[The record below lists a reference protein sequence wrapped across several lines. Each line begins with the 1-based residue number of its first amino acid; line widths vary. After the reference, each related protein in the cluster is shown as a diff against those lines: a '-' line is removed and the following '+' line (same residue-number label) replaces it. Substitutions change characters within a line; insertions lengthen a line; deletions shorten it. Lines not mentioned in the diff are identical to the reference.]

1 MIQNFFRIAI
11 RNIFKHKGFTFIN
24 IAGLAVGLTAS
35 LLILLWIQDELSF
48 EKFNVNADNLYRVE
62 QDQFY
67 SGERYHVTVTPH
79 GSGPVWK
86 DKIPEIEEQTR
97 INRLSR
103 ILFRQGDHVFFENS
117 IAAADSG
124 LFKMF
129 TLPLIAGD
137 PATALSAPHSIVLA
151 EKLAKKYFGDENPVG
166 RTLTIENKYEFTVTG
181 VMKDI
186 PANSML
192 RFEGII
198 PYSYLEEIGVDIET
212 WRSNSIW
219 TFVQTVKGS
228 DVEEVNRKL
237 TEIVKEYNPRSENT
251 FNLFPLLDIHLH
263 SQFGFQQS
271 NGPVMVI
278 YIFSLI
284 AIFVLTIACINFI
297 NLSTAKAS
305 ARSKEIGIRKVAGAD
320 QASMIVQFLFESL
333 FLVSIAMVISII
345 LVGLSLDTFN
355 NVSGKSFVLADLVK
369 ARFIISFIAVGLF
382 AGLLSGVYPAL
393 YLSSIK
399 PIAVLKGDWVSG
411 KGSGKFRKILVVIQ
425 FTLSILIAVIAV
437 FLYLQLKYLQDKD
450 LGFDKE
456 NLISIPMAS
465 DMKDKYYSL
474 KSELQKETKIEGVT
488 GSQRHPVRIGSNAG
502 GASWEGKDPEKD
514 VLIGINGIDY
524 DYLPTMKIEL
534 VSGRDFSTEYQSDM
548 ARDTTGNFLV
558 NEEVAKLMDIGD
570 PVGRSFSFVG
580 INGMIVGVLKNFH
593 FKGADEPIEP
603 MAFALGDTRF
613 LNYIL
618 IRLTPGD
625 IAGSLKAVEN
635 VWQEIVPEYPLEYTF
650 IDQDYE
656 DIFRTQIRLTKLLR
670 YFTILAVIIASLGL
684 YGLSSYSAER
694 RTAEIGIR
702 KVMGA
707 GSFNVIYTLSKE
719 FLVLVAVS
727 IMIAIPIGWIV
738 VDKLL
743 NQFAFRIDLN
753 PLVFVAI
760 SLGAIIVAMVTISS
774 HAYRA
779 TTINPA
785 EALKT
790 E

>member
-1 MIQNFFRIAI
+1 M
-11 RNIFKHKGFTFIN
+11 
-24 IAGLAVGLTAS
+24 
-35 LLILLWIQDELSF
+35 
-48 EKFNVNADNLYRVE
+48 
-62 QDQFY
+62 
-67 SGERYHVTVTPH
+67 
-79 GSGPVWK
+79 
-86 DKIPEIEEQTR
+86 
-97 INRLSR
+97 
-103 ILFRQGDHVFFENS
+103 
-117 IAAADSG
+117 
-124 LFKMF
+124 
-129 TLPLIAGD
+129 
-137 PATALSAPHSIVLA
+137 
-151 EKLAKKYFGDENPVG
+151 
-166 RTLTIENKYEFTVTG
+166 
-181 VMKDI
+181 
-186 PANSML
+186 
-192 RFEGII
+192 
-198 PYSYLEEIGVDIET
+198 
-212 WRSNSIW
+212 
-219 TFVQTVKGS
+219 
-228 DVEEVNRKL
+228 
-237 TEIVKEYNPRSENT
+237 
-251 FNLFPLLDIHLH
+251 
-263 SQFGFQQS
+263 
-271 NGPVMVI
+271 
-278 YIFSLI
+278 
-284 AIFVLTIACINFI
+284 
-297 NLSTAKAS
+297 
-305 ARSKEIGIRKVAGAD
+305 
-320 QASMIVQFLFESL
+320 
-333 FLVSIAMVISII
+333 
-345 LVGLSLDTFN
+345 
-355 NVSGKSFVLADLVK
+355 
-369 ARFIISFIAVGLF
+369 
-382 AGLLSGVYPAL
+382 
-393 YLSSIK
+393 
-399 PIAVLKGDWVSG
+399 
-411 KGSGKFRKILVVIQ
+411 IQ

-743 NQFAFRIDLN
+743 NQFAFRIDLEPPGFCCN
-753 PLVFVAI
+753 FTGSNYCGYGNHKLSCI
-760 SLGAIIVAMVTISS
+760 QG
-774 HAYRA
+774 HYH
-779 TTINPA
+779 
-785 EALKT
+785 
-790 E
+790 